1 MSELVGEIQQRLTPR
16 HMKDRAKEVA
26 VRETRHMKDRI
37 VDSPLALG
45 ILGGLVTAG
54 VARWMRSRRFE
65 GGSQERRFGERRS
78 GYAGYG
84 EGYSAYGERT
94 YGERGYGY
102 RDDEAGSVREQA
114 AGMREKATETAEN
127 LREKATETAENLR
140 NKASETAENLR
151 ERAGDLKEKAAE
163 FKNRAG
169 ELAHR
174 AKDKIPSTEDVK
186 QASRRVANYVG
197 EEPIIGALA
206 ALAAGITAGLI
217 LPVTRREQQ
226 VLEPYRAKAEEK
238 LDELAHGV
246 KEQVEGIGERIRGAK
261 PQNENENEKQEDQ
274 DAESVYPTG
283 GEPTLQ

>member
-54 VARWMRSRRFE
+54 VARWMRSRRSE
-65 GGSQERRFGERRS
+65 GGFEERRFGERRY

-84 EGYSAYGERT
+84 EGYGA
-94 YGERGYGY
+94 YGERGYDY
-102 RDDEAGSVREQA
+102 RDDDAGSVREQA
-114 AGMREKATETAEN
+114 ASMREKAGETAEN

-169 ELAHR
+169 ELAQR
-174 AKDKIPSTEDVK
+174 AKDKIPSTDDVK
-186 QASRRVANYVG
+186 QASRRMANYVG

-226 VLEPYRAKAEEK
+226 VLEPYRARAEEK
-238 LDELAHGV
+238 LDQLAHGV
-246 KEQVEGIGERIRGAK
+246 KEQVEGIGERIRGQENQ
-261 PQNENENEKQEDQ
+261 PQNENEKQEDE